1 MLRHALATAARR
13 TSTTQCFHQRRA
25 FAGVS
30 AEVIKKKLQAAL
42 GADAEIVVEDTSSGC
57 GDFFRVFA
65 ASSRFDGIGMVAQ
78 HRLVQDVLQDEFKSA
93 HGMTIR
99 TKPLKQFRAGNP

>member
-1 MLRHALATAARR
+1 MLRFTLATAARR
-13 TSTTQCFHQRRA
+13 ASTAPRLIQRRT

-30 AEVIKKKLQAAL
+30 PEVIKQKLQAAL

-65 ASSRFDGIGMVAQ
+65 ASSRFNGIGMVAQ

-99 TKPLKQFRAGNP
+99 TKPLKS